1 MLDSDVESEKSSQIS
16 MQEPARIL
24 TQSLSKIT
32 PEKLFSFK
40 KEDTQTSKKKTS
52 NDDSNK
58 KASIPMMILPSNH
71 LNL

>member
-1 MLDSDVESEKSSQIS
+1 MLDSDIESEKSSQNS
-16 MQEPARIL
+16 MPEQTRIL

-40 KEDTQTSKKKTS
+40 KEDNQTSKKKTP

-58 KASIPMMILPSNH
+58 KVNIPMMILPSKY
-71 LNL
+71 LNY